1 VSVSPASGSTPV
13 TVPTT
18 VPLALFSGVMDKV
31 PLIAVGVSF
40 TFERFMV

>member
-18 VPLALFSGVMDKV
+18 VPSALFSGVMDKV

-40 TFERFMV
+40 TFDKLTV